1 MDIWTIILIALALAV
16 DAFAVALA
24 SGVSLCQVSGRQTFR
39 LAFHFGLFQ
48 AMMNIIGWAA
58 GLTVR
63 TLLENVDHWLA
74 FGLLALVAA
83 KMIKDAVVGREEAAE
98 KIDPTKGYTLV
109 VLSVA
114 TSIDSLAVGLSF
126 SVLNVSIWL
135 PAAIIGLVATV
146 LTVLGLK
153 LGCLLGSASRI
164 GSRAEIIGG
173 LVLLG
178 IGFNILHQHGV
189 F

>member
-1 MDIWTIILIALALAV
+1 MDLWTIILIALALAV

-24 SGVSLCQVSGRQTFR
+24 SGVGLCQVSGRQTFR

-63 TLLENVDHWLA
+63 TFFESIDHWLA

-83 KMIKDAVVGREEAAE
+83 KMIKDAVAGRDEEAQ
-98 KIDPTKGYTLV
+98 KVDPTRGYTLV
-109 VLSVA
+109 MLSVA
-114 TSIDSLAVGLSF
+114 TSIDALAVGLSF

-135 PAAIIGLVATV
+135 PAAIIGIVATV
-146 LTVLGLK
+146 MTVMGLK

-164 GSRAEIIGG
+164 GARAEIAGG

-178 IGFNILHQHGV
+178 IGFNILHQHGI

>member
-1 MDIWTIILIALALAV
+1 MDFGTIILIALALAV

-24 SGVSLCQVSGRQTFR
+24 SGVSLCQVSRRQTFR

-48 AMMNIIGWAA
+48 ALMNILGWAA

-63 TLLENVDHWLA
+63 TMLESIDHWLA

-83 KMIKDAVVGREEAAE
+83 KMIKDAIAGREEEAE
-98 KIDPTKGYTLV
+98 KVDPTKGYTLV
-109 VLSVA
+109 MLSVA

-135 PAAIIGLVATV
+135 PAAIIGIVATV
-146 LTVLGLK
+146 LTVIGLK
-153 LGCLLGSASRI
+153 LGCLLGSASKV
-164 GSRAEIIGG
+164 GARAEIAGG

-178 IGFNILHQHGV
+178 IAFNILHQHGV

>member
-1 MDIWTIILIALALAV
+1 MELFTILLIALALAV

-24 SGVSLCQVSGRQTFR
+24 TGVSLCQVSSRQTFR

-63 TLLENVDHWLA
+63 NLLESIDHWLA
-74 FGLLALVAA
+74 FTLLALVAV
-83 KMIKDAVVGREEAAE
+83 KMIKDSVAGREEEAQ
-98 KIDPTKGYTLV
+98 KVDPTRGYTLV
-109 VLSVA
+109 MLSVA

-126 SVLNVSIWL
+126 SVLNISIWL
-135 PAAIIGLVATV
+135 PATIIGIVATL
-146 LTVLGLK
+146 LTMIGLR
-153 LGCLLGSASRI
+153 LGCLLGAASRI
-164 GSRAEIIGG
+164 GAKAEMAGG

-178 IGFNILHQHGV
+178 IGINILHQHGV